1 MRQVSKKRGEVF
13 FPSFFFLGMV
23 AVSIEDATKHLN
35 ALRSLEGYTPP
46 FEVIGNYRLID
57 DGKRPEATILIRA
70 HGEEMHEASTGV
82 GPVDALAKVLKKSLL
97 PLFPALAEVKL
108 IDFSSRIFDPRAGT
122 EARVEVR
129 IIFSNGKK
137 IWQVYAF
144 SENINKASFLA
155 LLDGFE
161 YAILLSQG
169 DDFSSASEG
178 RT

>member
-1 MRQVSKKRGEVF
+1 
-13 FPSFFFLGMV
+13 
-23 AVSIEDATKHLN
+23 
-35 ALRSLEGYTPP
+35 
-46 FEVIGNYRLID
+46 
-57 DGKRPEATILIRA
+57 
-70 HGEEMHEASTGV
+70 
-82 GPVDALAKVLKKSLL
+82 
-97 PLFPALAEVKL
+97 
-108 IDFSSRIFDPRAGT
+108 
-122 EARVEVR
+122 VR